1 MAIETVTDSPDNED
15 LWGEYQRDS
24 SNKSGSSG
32 LKQPR
37 PCQGHNQE
45 EETCFSVSL
54 MLLPLS
60 GALYPPTTSLSHLT
74 QQLRHQN
81 RTGTGSVS
89 KEFMSE
95 ETDR

>member
-60 GALYPPTTSLSHLT
+60 GANNIFEPSDIAASAPEQDWHRLSLQGIH
-74 QQLRHQN
+74 
-81 RTGTGSVS
+81 V
-89 KEFMSE
+89 
-95 ETDR
+95 